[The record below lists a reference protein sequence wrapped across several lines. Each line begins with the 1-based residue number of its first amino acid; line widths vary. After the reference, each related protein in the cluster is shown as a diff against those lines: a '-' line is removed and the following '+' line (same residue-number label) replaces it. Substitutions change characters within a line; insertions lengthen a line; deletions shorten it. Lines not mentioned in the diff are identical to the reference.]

1 MNWLLFLLALPISW
15 VLSFVLHEIGH
26 YVAAK
31 KLGGDAEIK
40 YWTFKK
46 ILPSLKTLYWG
57 VNKKDVW
64 LVKLFGGMTTALV
77 FIPIGLLMLLI
88 NPAIAHA
95 ILLAGCVNLFY
106 SFYEM
111 LLLGNIK
118 LNAYMI
124 GHYILY
130 AIVGILYIFNMI
142 MFRW

>member
-26 YVAAK
+26 YVTAK

-40 YWTFKK
+40 YWMFKK
-46 ILPSLKTLYWG
+46 ILPSLKTLYWD
-57 VNKKDVW
+57 VDKKDKW
-64 LVKLFGGMTTALV
+64 LVKLFGGMTTALI
-77 FIPIGLLMLLI
+77 FIPIGLLMLLF

-95 ILLAGCVNLFY
+95 ILLPGFINLFY

-130 AIVGILYIFNMI
+130 AIIIIVYVINMI
-142 MFRW
+142 KIGW